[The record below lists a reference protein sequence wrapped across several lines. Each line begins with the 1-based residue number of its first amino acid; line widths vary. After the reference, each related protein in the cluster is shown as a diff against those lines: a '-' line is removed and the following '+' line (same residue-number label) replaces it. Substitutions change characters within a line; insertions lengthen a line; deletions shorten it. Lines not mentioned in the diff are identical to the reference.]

1 MGAAA
6 ASAGPRREWQK
17 GFRYKKDAFTPPL
30 DRGTR
35 RDLGCRPR
43 SLWQQAHPSLLWHC
57 AGSAA
62 RRTHTPDPSRRDHT
76 THAGHG
82 VCRRPQPSSAPEQV
96 PYRLFP
102 HECENSLTSLFLLSK
117 SNPLRWASI
126 RFGTADRDHPHT
138 ASVLTWLKIEER
150 QTFAVRSLYAPKRLC
165 PKGFRLLRA
174 VAPLEI
180 SLEIRRKQT
189 DLPRGGLRPSERLMI
204 SWRI

>member
-1 MGAAA
+1 MRVPTGMI
-6 ASAGPRREWQK
+6 
-17 GFRYKKDAFTPPL
+17 
-30 DRGTR
+30 
-35 RDLGCRPR
+35 
-43 SLWQQAHPSLLWHC
+43 LL
-57 AGSAA
+57 
-62 RRTHTPDPSRRDHT
+62 
-76 THAGHG
+76 
-82 VCRRPQPSSAPEQV
+82 SSAPSSGPSGHLPPCGGKALRAATWGR
-96 PYRLFP
+96 PYGVSGPPLRRAGVAAQAGFSWPFGPIHHESACLRFRLTAKTAPAPLLLLFP
-102 HECENSLTSLFLLSK
+102 A
-117 SNPLRWASI
+117 NPLRWASI

-165 PKGFRLLRA
+165 PKGFRLLQA